1 METLTVT
8 CVCLSGLNIIIQ
20 GFIYIFNFVFK
31 TEINN
36 HIISR
41 RITLSYRCEDLNS
54 HYKSQRQQGAYTR
67 HTSGSKA
74 RLSIRVTD
82 YQMWWEQNTIG
93 IKTESI
99 SKDADVA
106 NCQWITIN
114 SKRNSKSIEGRR
126 SLRNCV
132 ALSTWNKLLT
142 FTDKYFIINVQGYMN
157 CVHISCTKVVPSLSS
172 HLEYICLEDANR

>member
-8 CVCLSGLNIIIQ
+8 CVCLFGLNIIIQ

-41 RITLSYRCEDLNS
+41 RIPLNYRSEDLS
-54 HYKSQRQQGAYTR
+54 PHYKSQRQQDEYIR
-67 HTSGSKA
+67 YTSGSQA
-74 RLSIRVTD
+74 RLRIRVTD
-82 YQMWWEQNTIG
+82 YQMQWEQNTIG
-93 IKTESI
+93 IKTNESI

-114 SKRNSKSIEGRR
+114 SKRNSKSIGGRR

-132 ALSTWNKLLT
+132 ALSSWNKLLT
-142 FTDKYFIINVQGYMN
+142 FTDKHFIINVQGY
-157 CVHISCTKVVPSLSS
+157 TSLF
-172 HLEYICLEDANR
+172 